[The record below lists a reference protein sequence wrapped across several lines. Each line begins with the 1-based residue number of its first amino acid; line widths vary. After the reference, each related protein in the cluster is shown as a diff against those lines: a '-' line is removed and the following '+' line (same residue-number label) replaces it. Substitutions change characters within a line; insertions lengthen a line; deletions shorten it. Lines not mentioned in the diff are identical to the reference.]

1 MQHDLANHCKDI
13 RFVCQSAA
21 SSCDFSRHSC
31 LCFFYFQFHLIT
43 FSLQI
48 VTLLFQRIL
57 WCRLPGKDLGRLARW
72 VKIAKQLAMR
82 CFSSVF
88 FFLFHLMLSPVQSLK
103 EVFVGFTIKTGIVIQ
118 LYSLKSL

>member
-31 LCFFYFQFHLIT
+31 LCVFYFQFHLIT

-57 WCRLPGKDLGRLARW
+57 WCRLPGKDLGRLVRW

-82 CFSSVF
+82 CFISVF
-88 FFLFHLMLSPVQSLK
+88 LLFHLMLSPVQSLK
-103 EVFVGFTIKTGIVIQ
+103 EVFVVFQIKPSIVIQ
-118 LYSLKSL
+118 LYSLKFL